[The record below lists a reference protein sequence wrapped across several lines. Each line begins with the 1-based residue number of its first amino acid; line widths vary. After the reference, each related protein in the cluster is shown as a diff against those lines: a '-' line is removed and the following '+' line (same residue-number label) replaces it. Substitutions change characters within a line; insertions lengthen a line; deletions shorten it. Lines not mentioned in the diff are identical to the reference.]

1 MLVLWFVTRRP
12 WPTAFYSWDQLPSSG
27 NASRNCSFSCTA
39 ICLVPLINDLV
50 TDCQGHCGN
59 WCSPALDPRSQGEE
73 QWEALMTFKTH
84 RGKHFCADC
93 ARIPC
98 SVGNIMDFIQSPA
111 QANCHDMVG
120 KLSISYCELH
130 HSVCYLRFWL
140 LHSWSH
146 FMKQP
151 TIQIGIS
158 CSAALLPALFL
169 LQRPPL
175 QSP

>member
-1 MLVLWFVTRRP
+1 M
-12 WPTAFYSWDQLPSSG
+12 
-27 NASRNCSFSCTA
+27 
-39 ICLVPLINDLV
+39 PLETLYLFLKGYIFGSLQNELL
-50 TDCQGHCGN
+50 TDCQWHCGN
-59 WCSPALDPRSQGEE
+59 RCSPALDCHSQDEE
-73 QWEALMTFKTH
+73 RWKKPLLTFNAH
-84 RGKHFCADC
+84 RGKHFCNDR

-98 SVGNIMDFIQSPA
+98 SVGNIMDFIPSPA

-130 HSVCYLRFWL
+130 HSVPYLCFWL

-146 FMKQP
+146 FTKQP

-158 CSAALLPALFL
+158 CSAALLPQLFP